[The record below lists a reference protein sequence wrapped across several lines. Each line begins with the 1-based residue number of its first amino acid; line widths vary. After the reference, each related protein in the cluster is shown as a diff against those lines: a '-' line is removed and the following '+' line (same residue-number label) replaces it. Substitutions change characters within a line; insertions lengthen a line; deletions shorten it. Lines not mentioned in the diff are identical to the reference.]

1 MGAHW
6 LQLANT
12 TERPVRGG
20 DAALCQIT
28 LATCY
33 VVVVWLLRAGGGGD
47 AVWTVGEPAV
57 RDHVTTPS
65 PLVTVAMVISAAAVL
80 GGVVLTVVVRWRHR
94 RRLRQRNHSPH
105 HQLHAAAAS
114 KQAGHVTAPFVV
126 TSHPA
131 AAPRH
136 AGYDRVAP
144 LIAHTVRYQA
154 PGRPS

>member
-1 MGAHW
+1 MW
-6 LQLANT
+6 L
-12 TERPVRGG
+12 
-20 DAALCQIT
+20 
-28 LATCY
+28 
-33 VVVVWLLRAGGGGD
+33 LLRAGGGDD
-47 AVWTVGEPAV
+47 AVWTVGEPVV

-65 PLVTVAMVISAAAVL
+65 ALVTVAMVISAAAVL
-80 GGVVLTVVVRWRHR
+80 GGVVLAVVVRWRHR

-114 KQAGHVTAPFVV
+114 KQAGHVTAPFAV

-131 AAPRH
+131 TAPRH

-144 LIAHTVRYQA
+144 LIARTVRYQA